1 MCPDVATT
9 SSDVWSRSGG
19 GVVHTAATSVERGQ
33 QDRIGAQ
40 PAQRFRLE
48 CSEQLRRGGAL
59 CARRMHGESS
69 NSLASTLISVA
80 RFGKQ
85 LVFIIV
91 GFNLVMNL
99 IWIWI

>member
-59 CARRMHGESS
+59 CARRMHGEGGSR

-85 LVFIIV
+85 QVFLLLDSVWI
-91 GFNLVMNL
+91 L
-99 IWIWI
+99 IW

>member
-1 MCPDVATT
+1 MVGTARMLAKGA
-9 SSDVWSRSGG
+9 SDEGAGRREARSDWL
-19 GVVHTAATSVERGQ
+19 R
-33 QDRIGAQ
+33 

-59 CARRMHGESS
+59 CARRMHREGESR

-85 LVFIIV
+85 QVF
-91 GFNLVMNL
+91 LL
-99 IWIWI
+99 LDSIWILTW